1 MEETPGYGWSGR
13 SASPGRGRSR
23 RPALSVQ
30 RPLLS
35 HQGELHCV
43 HETKP
48 AWSESDLGHLD
59 NSAIR
64 FTPIGSEGCV
74 AKQLVIL
81 GMTPAYDHPVSTT
94 KTDEKTDS
102 PSSRLTPGDVGT
114 GANQAVRGHPRA
126 PSRARPCSANTPWR
140 AGPGIASG
148 RCGAKC
154 Y

>member
-1 MEETPGYGWSGR
+1 MEETPGYGRSER

-30 RPLLS
+30 WPLLS
-35 HQGELHCV
+35 HQGDLRCV
-43 HETKP
+43 RETKP
-48 AWSESDLGHLD
+48 PSAESDLGNLY
-59 NSAIR
+59 NSVIR
-64 FTPIGSEGCV
+64 FTPIGSEGWV
-74 AKQLVIL
+74 ARTAGHL
-81 GMTPAYDHPVSTT
+81 GHDTNCDHPVNATM
-94 KTDEKTDS
+94 TDEKRES
-102 PSSRLTPGDVGT
+102 PSSRLTAGDDGT